1 MQRIRKTVS
10 VNQNT
15 LNELKRVRAEICVRD
30 NIEIRSLSETIMFL
44 IEYWRKNKLIMREV
58 E

>member
-10 VNQNT
+10 VNEKT
-15 LNELKRVRAEICVRD
+15 LSELKKVRAEICVRD
-30 NIEIRSLSETIMFL
+30 NIEVRSLSETIMFL
-44 IEYWRKNKLIMREV
+44 IEYWRKNKLVMREG

>member
-10 VNQNT
+10 VNEKT

-30 NIEIRSLSETIMFL
+30 NIEVRSLSETIMFL
-44 IEYWRKNKLIMREV
+44 IEYWRKNKLVMREG